1 MNGEVFAPLP
11 EGASVAP
18 MNQRQLDE
26 YFAFLRFPSI
36 STDPER
42 AGDVASCAEWLAAK
56 LRTMNLAT
64 TIHPTAGHPI
74 VVARNAHVPG
84 RRTVMIYGHY
94 DVQPVDPLELWDAP
108 PFDPQIVDGHVIA
121 RGSADNK
128 GQHFAHVLGIE
139 ETLHE
144 HGELPVN
151 LILLIEG
158 EEEIG
163 SEHLEEFLHA
173 HRDELRCD
181 LIAISDTGMVAK
193 GLPTFTYGLRG
204 IAAMELRVIGPAS
217 DLHSGIY
224 GGAVMNPLTALAR
237 LLATLHDN
245 DGRVA
250 VPGFYDSI
258 PDLETWEREAWAK
271 LPLGEAEILA
281 LTGAP
286 ELFGEAGFTGLE
298 RTWARPTAEV
308 NGIGGG
314 FQGVGTKTVLPSEA
328 FAKLTFRLVPNQ
340 QPADILEKVS
350 AQLRE
355 HCPSAVKLEITTG
368 HSGEPYVTDP
378 NSSDGL
384 AARRALQRAFPGK
397 DVALIREGGSI
408 PIVNTFRRILGV
420 ETLLLGLALPD
431 CRAHAPNENF
441 PLENFFAGIRLNRA
455 LLEELAAS

>member
-1 MNGEVFAPLP
+1 
-11 EGASVAP
+11 

-26 YFAFLRFPSI
+26 YLAYLRFPSV

-42 AGDVASCAEWLAAK
+42 KADVAACADWIVAK
-56 LRTMNLAT
+56 LRSIGLT
-64 TIHPTAGHPI
+64 TTLHPTAGHPI
-74 VVARNAHVPG
+74 VVAKNEHRAG

-94 DVQPVDPLELWDAP
+94 DVQPVDPVELWESP
-108 PFDPQIVDGHVIA
+108 PFEPRIANEYVFA

-128 GQHFAHVLGIE
+128 GQHFAHVLGVE
-139 ETLHE
+139 ETLRE
-144 HGELPVN
+144 KGELPVN
-151 LILLIEG
+151 LIFLIEG

-163 SEHLEEFLHA
+163 SEHLEEFLKT
-173 HRDELRCD
+173 HREELACD
-181 LIAISDTGMVAK
+181 IIAISDTGMV
-193 GLPTFTYGLRG
+193 GLGIPTFTYGLRG
-204 IAAMELRVIGPAS
+204 IAAMELKVVGPAS

-224 GGAVMNPLTALAR
+224 GGAVMNPVTALAR
-237 LLATLHDN
+237 LLATLHDAE
-245 DGRVA
+245 GRVA
-250 VPGFYDSI
+250 VPGFYEGI
-258 PDLETWEREAWAK
+258 PPLETWEREAWAK
-271 LPLGEAEILA
+271 LPYGDREILA
-281 LTGAP
+281 VTGAG
-286 ELFGEAGFTGLE
+286 ELFGEAGYTSIE

-328 FAKLTFRLVPNQ
+328 FAKLTFRLVPHQ
-340 QPADILEKVS
+340 KPAEVLEKVR
-350 AQLRE
+350 AHLRA
-355 HCPSAVKLEITTG
+355 HCPPSVKLEITTG

-378 NSSDGL
+378 NSTDGM

-408 PIVNTFRRILGV
+408 PIVNTFQRVLGA

-455 LLEELAAS
+455 LLEELAAES